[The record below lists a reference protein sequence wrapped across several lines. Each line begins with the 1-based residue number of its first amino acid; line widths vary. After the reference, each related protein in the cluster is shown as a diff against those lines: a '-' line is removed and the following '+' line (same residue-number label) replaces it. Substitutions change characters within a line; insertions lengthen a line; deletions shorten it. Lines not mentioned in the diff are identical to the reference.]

1 MITSVNSLL
10 NFRSK
15 SRFRGHN
22 FTIIK
27 NTSNKNLYQNFFTNR
42 VCNPWNNL
50 PNDIVNAK
58 TINSFKNKI
67 DQKFNDLMFKTNLPL
82 NLTLFS

>member
-1 MITSVNSLL
+1 MNSLL
-10 NFRSK
+10 NFRPE
-15 SRFRGHN
+15 SRLRGHN
-22 FTIIK
+22 FTITK

-50 PNDIVNAK
+50 SKDIVNAK
-58 TINSFKNKI
+58 NINSFKNKI

-82 NLTLFS
+82 NFTLFS